1 VAGQRPAAMH
11 GAPPDWTR
19 RNLSAGSGV
28 PRVDTSSSA
37 ISVFTLSAGVSP
49 AGVWLASPYS
59 CGAPLHSD
67 ILSYLVRPF
76 QKVGVAQA
84 PVGAQ
89 RWCAST
95 CRRLSLRGNN
105 RTDVRGTDCVKPGS
119 KRWWRQ
125 RVSQPATWEPL
136 LMIWFTDVLSGV
148 RIPPLSPW
156 RATSSR
162 PPTR

>member
-1 VAGQRPAAMH
+1 RRQGGSAGDLGLQPDRAAGAAGRRARPSGALRGLAGDGPWPGPARAASAEAGCHRLGTGAGPGDGGAGAGQRPAAMH

-84 PVGAQ
+84 PVAAQ
-89 RWCAST
+89 R
-95 CRRLSLRGNN
+95 
-105 RTDVRGTDCVKPGS
+105 
-119 KRWWRQ
+119 
-125 RVSQPATWEPL
+125 
-136 LMIWFTDVLSGV
+136 
-148 RIPPLSPW
+148 
-156 RATSSR
+156 
-162 PPTR
+162 